1 MTRWGEPV
9 VQRSFC
15 AYSDGFSLARL
26 LGRVENGLLV
36 GLFFILANLLFDG
49 AGITLS
55 TVAHAESDMMSEPLP
70 QTDLGPSSDYSEAL
84 KLMNQKKWAEAAI
97 VLRSILKAE
106 PGSMTAMLTLS
117 RSLVYSGRREEAL
130 GLLSQAV
137 AREKGPRKV
146 SRRVDLMRRIRVM
159 SRLFLTNST
168 FQIYQEGLN
177 LIDSRKYKLAR
188 ERFDKALA
196 IEPDNIEILL
206 RSAQCFVLDGEYDSA
221 AERLKLARRLN
232 PYEPEIRLWLGRA
245 LHERGEIQP
254 ALEDLRVA
262 DQELKGSEL
271 APVWLAEALASSSQR
286 EFAIRVLLED
296 IRDYPL
302 HVPSLLT
309 LARMRADDSDSNAL
323 WSTRKDLQVA
333 LSRLGEYTA
342 PDRPRFESELGVELR
357 QSQEE
362 LKEQIQKILHK
373 IEENPPE

>member
-1 MTRWGEPV
+1 M
-9 VQRSFC
+9 
-15 AYSDGFSLARL
+15 